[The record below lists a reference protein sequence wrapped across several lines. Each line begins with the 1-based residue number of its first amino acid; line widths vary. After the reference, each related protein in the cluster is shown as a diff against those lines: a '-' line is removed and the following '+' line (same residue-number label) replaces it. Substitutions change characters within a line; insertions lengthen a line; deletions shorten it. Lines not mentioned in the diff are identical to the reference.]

1 MSEDITRIERRQD
14 RLDDVVEK
22 LTDISSDLNKMIA
35 VHEQRL
41 NHAEKQMNTLEDV
54 VEKRREESEVKL
66 KDVYDT
72 MRSEDKKI
80 LDELKTMREEASK
93 QHSALSERF
102 NKMEKILWTYMGG
115 FSVVVFIITYAP
127 NIFKFF
133 K

>member
-1 MSEDITRIERRQD
+1 MDDISLLEKRQD
-14 RLDDVVEK
+14 RLDAVVEK
-22 LTDISSDLNKMIA
+22 LTDIQSDLNKMIA

-41 NHAEKQMNTLEDV
+41 NQTEKQMNTLEDV
-54 VEKRREESEVKL
+54 VEKRREESDVKL

-72 MRSEDKKI
+72 MRTEDKKI
-80 LDELKTMREEASK
+80 LDELKNMREEASK

-127 NIFKFF
+127 HIFKFI

>member
-1 MSEDITRIERRQD
+1 MDDISLLEKRQD
-14 RLDDVVEK
+14 RLDAVVEK
-22 LTDISSDLNKMIA
+22 LTDIQSDLNKMIA

-41 NHAEKQMNTLEDV
+41 NQTERQMNTLEDV
-54 VEKRREESEVKL
+54 VEKRREESDVKL

-72 MRSEDKKI
+72 MRTEDKKI
-80 LDELKTMREEASK
+80 LDELKNMREEASK
-93 QHSALSERF
+93 QHTALSERF

-127 NIFKFF
+127 HIIKLI

>member
-1 MSEDITRIERRQD
+1 MDDISLLEKRQD
-14 RLDDVVEK
+14 RLDAVVEK
-22 LTDISSDLNKMIA
+22 LTDIQSDLNKMIA

-41 NHAEKQMNTLEDV
+41 NQTEKQMNTLEDV
-54 VEKRREESEVKL
+54 VEKRREESDVKL

-72 MRSEDKKI
+72 MRTEDKKI
-80 LDELKTMREEASK
+80 LDELKNMREEATK
-93 QHSALSERF
+93 QHTALSERF

-127 NIFKFF
+127 HLFKFI

>member
-1 MSEDITRIERRQD
+1 MNEDLNRIERRQD
-14 RLDDVVEK
+14 RIDDVVEK

-41 NHAEKQMNTLEDV
+41 NHQEKQMTILEDV
-54 VEKRREESEVKL
+54 VEKRREESDVKL
-66 KDVYDT
+66 KDVYDV

-80 LDELKTMREEASK
+80 LDELKNMREEASK
-93 QHSALSERF
+93 QHHSLAERF

-115 FSVVVFIITYAP
+115 FSVVVFLITYAP
-127 NIFKFF
+127 TIFKLF